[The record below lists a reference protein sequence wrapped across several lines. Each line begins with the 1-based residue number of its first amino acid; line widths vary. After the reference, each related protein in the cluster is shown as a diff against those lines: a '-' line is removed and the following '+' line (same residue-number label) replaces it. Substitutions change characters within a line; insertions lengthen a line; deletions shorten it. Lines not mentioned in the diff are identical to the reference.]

1 MNGEFVNN
9 VKKLVAVLGAASLLL
24 VTGCSST
31 NSAATIGD
39 TVVPISTLQ
48 GTVNEIVE
56 ERNKVETEGLSLAI
70 GEELNVN
77 AVRFHIISVLFDELA
92 ARINIKITGAE
103 IGARR
108 ADIITQI
115 GGEDRLAFSLVG
127 AQIAPSDFERYIRT
141 VLLAER
147 LGEALIANGDT
158 STDGSGIQNLIIGMA
173 KELKVEINPRYG
185 VWDYESGNIAPIA
198 DNATVKK

>member
-1 MNGEFVNN
+1 MDN

-141 VLLAER
+141 VLLAEK

-185 VWDYESGNIAPIA
+185 VWDYASGNIAPIA